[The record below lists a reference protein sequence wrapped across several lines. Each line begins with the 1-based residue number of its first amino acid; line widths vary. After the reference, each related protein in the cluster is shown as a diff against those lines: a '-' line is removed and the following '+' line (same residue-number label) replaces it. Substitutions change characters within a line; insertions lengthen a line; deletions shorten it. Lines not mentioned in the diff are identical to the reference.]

1 MSNAPKVSILM
12 GSASDLPV
20 MAEAGKILNKYEVPF
35 ELAVTSAHRSPERT
49 LTIVREAVEKG
60 VQVFIVGAG
69 MAAHLAGVVA
79 AHTTRPVLGV
89 PMEGKLA
96 GGLDAMLST
105 VQMPRGVPVG
115 TLALGKSGAVNA
127 AILACQIMA
136 LSDSSL
142 AKRLEANKVEMAD
155 AVAASDEGA
164 QADLPGILGA

>member
-12 GSASDLPV
+12 GSASDLPA

-49 LTIVREAVEKG
+49 LKIVSEAVEKG

-115 TLALGKSGAVNA
+115 TLALGKSGAFNA
-127 AILACQIMA
+127 GILACQILA
-136 LSDSSL
+136 LADPAL
-142 AKRLEANKVEMAD
+142 AARLDANKTEMAE
-155 AVAASDEGA
+155 AVEASDKGA
-164 QADLPGILGA
+164 QDDLPGILGA

>member
-1 MSNAPKVSILM
+1 MSTAPKVSILM

-20 MAEAGKILNKYEVPF
+20 MAEAGKILDKYEVPF

-49 LTIVREAVEKG
+49 LTIVREAVDKG

-136 LSDSSL
+136 LSDASL
-142 AKRLEANKVEMAD
+142 AERLEANKVEMAE